1 MKQRLIAAILVLVLL
16 EGCTAIPQNFI
27 YEPKGEININYN
39 NIYDSEFAI
48 AKDAAYYSHLPIYTK
63 YLLRLSEK
71 GETKITSRAYNTMYD
86 IQLQNDKVYYLSG
99 AKNPPVSLTDTDTSY
114 RLEDLCSYDP
124 ATNQIQHIMYLG
136 DVWRYMV
143 YRDYVFWQSDYDSP
157 LYFSPLQNQKTV
169 KICDSVTTFGVM
181 GDKIV
186 YVTPTDDGFSLY
198 HYSIEQRIAICL
210 GKFQDPP
217 SDYVKEFEELPP
229 DYAMRI
235 HFNFTSD
242 KTIHCDIFESSIL
255 FYDWKTNTVQTIQV
269 EGEISHFTAYE
280 NYAFYVVNDGTWN
293 TLYRMDLKT
302 GNSEKVAQK
311 EKIKFIVVTSDN
323 DVYAAVPKPEDISP
337 EDELTTRP
345 TQAIHFSMIT
355 GSAKVIFEY
364 YY

>member
-1 MKQRLIAAILVLVLL
+1 MKQRLVAAILVLVLL

-39 NIYDSEFAI
+39 SIYDSEFAI

-71 GETKITSRAYNTMYD
+71 GETKITSRDCNTMYD

-114 RLEDLCSYDP
+114 SLEDLCSYDP

-186 YVTPTDDGFSLY
+186 YVTPTDDKYNLY
-198 HYSIEQRIAICL
+198 TYNITQQSFTFLGAFKGYPYSAGYQIL
-210 GKFQDPP
+210 
-217 SDYVKEFEELPP
+217 
-229 DYAMRI
+229 
-235 HFNFTSD
+235 FNFISD
-242 KTIHCDIFESSIL
+242 KVIHWGYQESSIL
-255 FYDWKTNTVQTIQV
+255 FYDWKTDTVQTIQV

-311 EKIKFIVVTSDN
+311 EKINFIVVTSDN